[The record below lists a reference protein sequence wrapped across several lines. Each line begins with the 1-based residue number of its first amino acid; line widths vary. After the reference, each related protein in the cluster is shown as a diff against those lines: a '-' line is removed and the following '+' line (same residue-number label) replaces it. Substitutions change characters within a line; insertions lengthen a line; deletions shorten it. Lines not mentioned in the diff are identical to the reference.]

1 MDDTTRT
8 PPDRPAGAEVIDFDA
23 ALLDARP
30 ADQRIELIAE
40 ASILAAAFA
49 PKGRAAEIERLARRL
64 ENGLSDLE
72 MGRARAKLLA
82 AALRQV
88 ARDAAA

>member
-1 MDDTTRT
+1 M
-8 PPDRPAGAEVIDFDA
+8 IDFDA

-30 ADQRIELIAE
+30 ADQRMELIAE

-49 PKGRAAEIERLARRL
+49 PQGRAREIERLARRL
-64 ENGLSDLE
+64 ESGLRDLE